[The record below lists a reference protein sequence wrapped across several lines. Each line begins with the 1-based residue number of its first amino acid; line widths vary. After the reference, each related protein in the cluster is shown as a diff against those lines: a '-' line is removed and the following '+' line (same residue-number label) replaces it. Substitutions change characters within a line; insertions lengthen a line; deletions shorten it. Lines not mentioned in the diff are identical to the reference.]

1 MSNKIEKKGL
11 KELKNRC
18 NKRIFSIMALAFF
31 ILIILSFSIG
41 TVSGT
46 EYGLVC
52 LGKGEKVKFSQCNP
66 GIRDY
71 TCTSTSCNVCASVC
85 SNGAYGP
92 ASPNK
97 CNSLGLSCTYL
108 EGAVDS
114 EPSILS
120 ILSPG
125 QGKIYNTKAL
135 LLNLEVDEVVSI
147 YYAYP
152 DSRGRWSPICN
163 KCTSYGGKRS
173 FREGANNITFRTR
186 DLVGNT
192 AFFNLSFIID
202 SQKPRIAKTLPSGGF
217 AASDYYLEFK
227 EANPKSL
234 ILYYGNDISGRKSLP
249 FNINSDCVQNPVDKT
264 RYSCSRHVNDEEYDS
279 ETIEYYF
286 NLTDIAGNS
295 FKSRVIKLKIDTS
308 PPEINSIEYI
318 IKKRAVKLTLDIT
331 EPNFDV
337 AEYRDN
343 SALRPSWKKL
353 CTSLN
358 NGICKK
364 ILTFSPGHHE
374 LDIQV
379 VDDAGNS
386 VGQSIEFDIL

>member
-1 MSNKIEKKGL
+1 MLNIIRKKGM
-11 KELKNRC
+11 KELKNKC
-18 NKRIFSIMALAFF
+18 NKKAFSIIALTFF
-31 ILIILSFSIG
+31 TLIILSISIG
-41 TVSGT
+41 IVSAT
-46 EYGLVC
+46 EYKLLC
-52 LGKGEKVKFSQCNP
+52 LGKGEKVKFSECNP

-71 TCTSTSCNVCASVC
+71 TCTSSSCNICASVC

-92 ASPNK
+92 SSPNK

-114 EPSILS
+114 EPSILT

-125 QGKIYNTKAL
+125 QGRIYNSKAL
-135 LLNLEVDEVVSI
+135 LLNLKADEIVSI

-173 FREGANNITFRTR
+173 FREGANNLTFRTR

-192 AFFNLSFIID
+192 AFFNLSFIVD

-227 EANPKSL
+227 ELNPASL
-234 ILYYGNDISGRKSLP
+234 ILYYGNDISGRKSLL
-249 FNINSDCVQNPVDKT
+249 FDIKLDCVQDFRDLTKYT
-264 RYSCSRHVNDEEYDS
+264 CSRHVDDEEYDS
-279 ETIEYYF
+279 ETIQYYF

-295 FKSRVIKLKIDTS
+295 FKSRVIGLKIDTS
-308 PPEINSIEYI
+308 DPIINSLEFN
-318 IKKRAVKLTLDIT
+318 IKKRAVTLTLDIT
-331 EPNFDV
+331 ELNFDV

-343 SALRPSWKKL
+343 SALVPTWRTL
-353 CTSLN
+353 CSTLN

-364 ILTFSPGHHE
+364 MLTFSSGHHD

-379 VDDAGNS
+379 IDDAGNS
-386 VGQSIEFDIL
+386 VGQAISFDIA